1 MECLVKDGEKGS
13 PKNPLTLDELGPFLC
28 KLTGQDVKV
37 RGYIPPKEIKMGIL
51 KDEFLSKKTDEKSLN
66 FAKLSTDG
74 SKSTQPVKMAMIN
87 TGFTRI
93 KVPDAKAK

>member
-1 MECLVKDGEKGS
+1 
-13 PKNPLTLDELGPFLC
+13 
-28 KLTGQDVKV
+28 
-37 RGYIPPKEIKMGIL
+37 MGIL

-74 SKSTQPVKMAMIN
+74 NKSTQPVKMAMIN